1 MKLYI
6 LKKLIK
12 NKTLMKYL
20 IALSIYNY
28 LSMNYQFML
37 LIQLLKI
44 KFFQPINN
52 EMTKEEL
59 NPNRLY
65 QLSND
70 NRNIA
75 KT

>member
-28 LSMNYQFML
+28 LSMNIVHAVDL
-37 LIQLLKI
+37 VI
-44 KFFQPINN
+44 KNKVFSTNQ
-52 EMTKEEL
+52 
-59 NPNRLY
+59 
-65 QLSND
+65 
-70 NRNIA
+70 
-75 KT
+75 